1 MSLVTP
7 SVSLTDLRLHGDTQ
21 NVIGAR
27 GDKIHVVRLKGDGT
41 YEGSELVMDTDS
53 YNFTQSQLT
62 TSIDPLSLAGT
73 MTGHIIPNQN
83 AAYDLGSAEYKIRHL
98 FLSDNSISIGDRTIS
113 SQNMIQIRNVPET
126 SSSAGVK
133 GDIGL
138 DDSFMYVCTSE
149 NKWKRIPLSDF

>member
-7 SVSLTDLRLHGDTQ
+7 AVSLTDLRLQGSTQ

-27 GDKIHVVRLKGDGT
+27 GDKIHIVRLKEDGT
-41 YEGSELVMDTDS
+41 YEGSDIVMDPDS
-53 YNFTQSQLT
+53 YNFTQSQFT
-62 TSIDPLSLAGT
+62 TSINPLSLAGT
-73 MTGHIIPNQN
+73 MTGHIIPDQN

-98 FLSDNSISIGDRTIS
+98 FLSDNSISIGDRTLS
-113 SQNMIQIRNVPET
+113 SQNLIQIRDVPET
-126 SSSAGVK
+126 SSSVGVK

-149 NKWKRIPLSDF
+149 NTWKRITLSDF